1 MKYDKT
7 TAVHL
12 GLIAFLYV
20 VCFGSYLFV
29 NVPFWDDWV
38 LVQYGVDGL
47 WELFKQVGRRE
58 HYFMTAPFA
67 ATGNP
72 MVWAGVS
79 FVCWGVVALCAYYAL
94 QAIGWTRGNS
104 FWAAALT
111 AAMPLNQARFG
122 LAMTPY
128 AISAAFYSLSLL
140 LFVLSVRRAQPWLR
154 LPGAVLL
161 LLSFS
166 TNSFLTMA
174 LLVPAAVFLALRH
187 KDEEKRFWPAVR
199 GTLLHIELFILPIAY
214 WVSKSVFQPVYGLY
228 ADYNQFRM
236 GPFEGLIRSLLALV
250 RQPSDLPRFFPT
262 LGHLIEAGLIALVCV
277 AIIAGIF
284 RISRAEVAVQKDGA
298 IGNWLLVAGLLGA
311 AVLAMFPYIMVG
323 IYPAYHGLWETRHQ
337 TTLAVIAGAFCFAG
351 LRAILPARLLP
362 ASCMVVLAGF
372 IAMDVSASRQLLA
385 DVYESNAIIHSPAIA
400 EIPDGTMI
408 GVFEDDRP
416 YRMLMRRF
424 QFYDLSSMLNAHSSE
439 KTLVAMS
446 NYEVI
451 DPATQAYVLPGS
463 AEFPK
468 AVQALCARVVDL
480 PQYGFGDVVSNG
492 QFAEVTFLP
501 KSPPPGLFEG
511 LRNAFGFLFD
521 HEGTIERAVANLDVR
536 VDFRSFPEADCK
548 AAAAG

>member
-1 MKYDKT
+1 MKYNKT
-7 TAVHL
+7 AATHL

-58 HYFMTAPFA
+58 HYFMTAPFV

-79 FVCWGVVALCAYYAL
+79 FISWGIVAFSAYYAL
-94 QAIGWTRGNS
+94 QAMGWTRANS
-104 FWAAALT
+104 FWAAMLT

-140 LFVLSVRRAQPWLR
+140 LFVLSVRRAQRWFRVP
-154 LPGAVLL
+154 AAILL

-174 LLVPAAVFLALRH
+174 LLVPMAVFLALRH
-187 KDEEKRFWPAVR
+187 NDEQKRFWSAVR

-236 GPFEGLIRSLLALV
+236 GPFEGVVRSLLALI
-250 RQPSDLPRFFPT
+250 RQISDLPAFFPT
-262 LGHLIEAGLIALVCV
+262 IGHLMEAGLIALVC
-277 AIIAGIF
+277 IAMIAAVL
-284 RISRAEVAVQKDGA
+284 RISRANVTTQKGGA
-298 IGNWLLVAGLLGA
+298 IGNWLLAAGLLGA
-311 AVLAMFPYIMVG
+311 AILAVFPYIMVG
-323 IYPAYHGLWETRHQ
+323 LYPGYHGLWETRHQ
-337 TTLAVIAGAFCFAG
+337 TTLAVTAGIFCFAG
-351 LRAILPARLLP
+351 MRAMLPSRLLP
-362 ASCMVVLAGF
+362 TACMVVLAGF

-416 YRMLMRRF
+416 YRMLRRHF
-424 QFYDLSSMLNAHSSE
+424 QFYDLSSMLNAHSPE

-451 DPATQAYVLPGS
+451 DPATQTYALPGS
-463 AEFPK
+463 GEFPK
-468 AVQALCARVVDL
+468 AVQALCARVIDL

-511 LRNAFGFLFD
+511 LRNAYGFLFD
-521 HEGTIERAVANLDVR
+521 REGTIERAVANLDVR
-536 VDFRSFPEADCK
+536 VDFRPFPDANCK
-548 AAAAG
+548 AAPAG